1 MDETFP
7 STRPLKISGIE
18 EAEAFLDVQGTNPRA
33 RTHQASLDAAIE
45 VTLASVTLE
54 VGGVGGST
62 MALGAAT
69 PKKITLGCEDRRSG
83 AIAPE
88 RHVDSAHDALK
99 SLARL

>member
-1 MDETFP
+1 MTFRTGHIGNTSSWFKGGRDALDETFP

-69 PKKITLGCEDRRSG
+69 PKKITLG
-83 AIAPE
+83 
-88 RHVDSAHDALK
+88 L
-99 SLARL
+99 